1 MVTGKDDLTKVSG
14 VGDDGSYNAEEL
26 GFDSFGRCDGKPASF
41 MPDTPTDPYG
51 WAVSDAGLYDAAQ
64 ECYMGDGSTPGCCTD
79 VRVGGVGLIGEV
91 PREAPANPPTPLLL
105 TYFSLYPLKTCETP
119 DAVTNQSLYWDD
131 WTTSESLRVRGLA
144 TIGTRARPYTDTL
157 LL

>member
-1 MVTGKDDLTKVSG
+1 
-14 VGDDGSYNAEEL
+14 
-26 GFDSFGRCDGKPASF
+26 

-91 PREAPANPPTPLLL
+91 PREAARGAVAEGEALGQKHVDADDEVRAHQHGAPA
-105 TYFSLYPLKTCETP
+105 
-119 DAVTNQSLYWDD
+119 
-131 WTTSESLRVRGLA
+131 TTVDGS
-144 TIGTRARPYTDTL
+144 RAKSWPSTSI
-157 LL
+157 